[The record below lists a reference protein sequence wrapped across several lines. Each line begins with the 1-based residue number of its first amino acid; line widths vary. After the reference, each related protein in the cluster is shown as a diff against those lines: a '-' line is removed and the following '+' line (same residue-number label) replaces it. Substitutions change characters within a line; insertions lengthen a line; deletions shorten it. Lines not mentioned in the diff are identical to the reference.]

1 MILFQRLCGIFL
13 LCLVGV
19 SDVWANAPGEQEG
32 IALESTRVIYPG
44 SAKAG
49 ITFSVTNR
57 TPYVYLL
64 QSRVLP
70 WGMSEPSTAPSEDE
84 RPPVVVVQP
93 DSLPSTP
100 FIVLPPLVRFAQHE
114 KMTLR
119 IRLIKNSLPT
129 DRESI
134 FNLALKAIPSQH
146 KPLSGGEE
154 GGSQMVL
161 ALQNNLKLFYRPEGL
176 AEMSAEQRSAALRF
190 SLQGAQ
196 LTINNPTPYYVTL
209 GRVNIGGEQF
219 ELGQQRMLA
228 PFTTASYDVV
238 KRATTV
244 SWRLIN
250 DRGEQTPELTQ
261 PLR

>member
-1 MILFQRLCGIFL
+1 MSRFQRWCGIFL
-13 LCLVGV
+13 FSLAGMT
-19 SDVWANAPGEQEG
+19 DVWANTHSEPEG
-32 IALESTRVIYPG
+32 IVLDNTRVIYPG

-70 WGMSEPSTAPSEDE
+70 WGSSEPGMGTSGDE
-84 RPPVVVVQP
+84 RPPVAVAEAERP
-93 DSLPSTP
+93 PSTP
-100 FIVLPPLVRFAQHE
+100 FIVLPPLARFAPEE

-134 FNLALKAIPSQH
+134 FSLSLKAIPSQH
-146 KPLSGGEE
+146 KPLSEGSE

-176 AEMSAEQRSAALRF
+176 TEMSAEQRSAALRF
-190 SLQGAQ
+190 SLQGTQ
-196 LTINNPTPYYVTL
+196 LTMNNPTPYYVTL
-209 GRVNIGGEQF
+209 GNVSVDGGQL

-228 PFTTASYDVV
+228 PFTTASYRVV
-238 KRATTV
+238 KGATTV
-244 SWRLIN
+244 GWRLIN